1 MQERRQHPRVT
12 VSLAARL
19 QFESGKTLA
28 ARVKDIG
35 LGGCY
40 FQSLARVEL
49 GESVRCVLQLSEE
62 DMLELNGTVAFHRPY
77 VGFGLEFNS
86 LTKEKTE
93 RLKTIIATIQESE

>member
-1 MQERRQHPRVT
+1 

-49 GESVRCVLQLSEE
+49 GESVRCMLHLSEE
-62 DMLELNGTVAFHRPY
+62 DVLELNGIVAFHRPY
-77 VGFGLEFNS
+77 IGFGLEFNS
-86 LTKEKTE
+86 LTKEKAE
-93 RLKTIIATIQESE
+93 RLKAIIAKTQEQE